1 MSVPH
6 TYTIDW
12 KHDSLTWLVD
22 GVVVRTLLKSQSLSS
37 LNPSGPKWFPETP
50 SLIQFGVWDAS
61 YAADPRTVDWAG
73 GFFTFFLLISYRT
86 DPMGWKFSIHCN
98 LFEL

>member
-12 KHDSLTWLVD
+12 RHDSLTWLVD
-22 GVVVRTLLKSQSLSS
+22 GNVVRRLLKSESFSS
-37 LNPSGPKWFPETP
+37 LNPSGPKWFPVTP

-61 YAADPRTVDWAG
+61 FAADPRTVDWAG
-73 GFFTFFLLISYRT
+73 GNF
-86 DPMGWKFSIHCN
+86 
-98 LFEL
+98 